1 MDDDVDMDAPQ
12 ISTLR
17 EEATPPLKAKRIKLL
32 DDDQEDQLID
42 DDEPIPTSNVPSPRN
57 PPAGSPSSDLAHA
70 LNLASGAGSS
80 ASAPA
85 AAKRKSPVKK
95 KPRKSDKHVKPPE
108 EGRFREKVMQQPGA
122 PNLAPTLL
130 WFEANPSAESQEP
143 GGLASE
149 AGGQISMLGPDPPL
163 SMKIA
168 PKKKAAAKK
177 APAPKKAKTAAV
189 ASKPL
194 KIKLLPPP
202 IPEDSGIVSEGMTGT
217 AASSPIIPA
226 FDDMDQT
233 PEPDMRSSLPP
244 AFHNNIPE
252 EINLD
257 GIPVPVYS
265 LPTKPFPVLPPPK
278 VGSGFAPNIPL
289 DRSGTKVR
297 HWRVARR
304 EIRGIG
310 GGRWFS
316 QGWVGEKES
325 AFANML
331 ETQTELRKA
340 IGDAPVSTPK
350 SLSVTGKGKGKGKGS
365 SLSTSAAPSRSE
377 SQAPDG
383 TMATS
388 ASASV
393 RAPTKMRILQM
404 PVSVAPSSEAGD
416 SDMMGI

>member
-1 MDDDVDMDAPQ
+1 
-12 ISTLR
+12 
-17 EEATPPLKAKRIKLL
+17 
-32 DDDQEDQLID
+32 
-42 DDEPIPTSNVPSPRN
+42 
-57 PPAGSPSSDLAHA
+57 
-70 LNLASGAGSS
+70 
-80 ASAPA
+80 
-85 AAKRKSPVKK
+85 
-95 KPRKSDKHVKPPE
+95 
-108 EGRFREKVMQQPGA
+108 
-122 PNLAPTLL
+122 
-130 WFEANPSAESQEP
+130 
-143 GGLASE
+143 
-149 AGGQISMLGPDPPL
+149 MLGPDPPL

-325 AFANML
+325 AFASML